1 MSWRTSFLW
10 LDAMRIDVHAH
21 LFSTAY
27 IDGLRTVF
35 GQDDSPAGQD
45 AQRLIKWMSADPRM
59 TDLEG
64 RLEEM
69 DRWGITMQV
78 LSVPF
83 HGALVRDKPAVV
95 ELTHLA
101 NEMILRAGRAYPDR
115 FRVLLALPLQF
126 PELALE
132 VLDRFAGEPQAV
144 GVALMGSAGGRPLND
159 PAFFPVYA
167 ELERRGLPFLLHPIS
182 PPGLDCM
189 LELNLA
195 NVVGFMFETT
205 LAAVRLVFA
214 GVFERHSRLQMIF
227 PHLGGLAPYL
237 MGRLQWGYERFPA
250 CNENLKAPPEE
261 YFKRF
266 YYDTVCRNVPA
277 LRMALSMFGIEH
289 VMFGTDIPFREDIDP
304 QLRDLEALGLSD
316 AERRAIDAD
325 NAARLLGIS
334 LQTSGY
340 RLSPV

>member
-1 MSWRTSFLW
+1 
-10 LDAMRIDVHAH
+10 MRIDVHAH

-27 IDGLRTVF
+27 IDGLRRIF
-35 GQDDSPAGQD
+35 GKDSSPAGQD
-45 AQRLIKWMSADPRM
+45 AQRLIRWMSTDPRM
-59 TDLEG
+59 TDLEV

-69 DRWGITMQV
+69 DKWSITMQV

-83 HGALVRDKPAVV
+83 HGALLQDRSAAVDLTQMANDVLVRA
-95 ELTHLA
+95 A
-101 NEMILRAGRAYPDR
+101 RIYRDR

-126 PELALE
+126 PELAVE
-132 VLDRFAGEPQAV
+132 ELDRFAGQAEVV

-159 PAFFPVYA
+159 PSFMPFYA
-167 ELERRGLPFLLHPIS
+167 ELERRRLPFLLHPIS

-214 GVFERHSRLQMIF
+214 GAFERYPNLQMIF

-237 MGRLQWGYERFPA
+237 MGRLQWGYERFPV
-250 CNENLKAPPEE
+250 CSENLTAPPEA

-266 YYDTVCRNVPA
+266 HYDTVCRNVPA
-277 LRMALSMFGIEH
+277 LRMALSMFGEEH
-289 VMFGTDIPFREDIDP
+289 VLFGTDIPFREDIDL
-304 QLRDLEALGLSD
+304 QLQDLEALGLSD
-316 AERRAIDAD
+316 TARQQIDAG
-325 NAARLLGIS
+325 NTARLLGIPI
-334 LQTSGY
+334 QADK
-340 RLSPV
+340 

>member
-1 MSWRTSFLW
+1 MK
-10 LDAMRIDVHAH
+10 IDVHAH
-21 LFSTAY
+21 LFSPAY
-27 IDGLRTVF
+27 IRSLERIF
-35 GQDDSPAGQD
+35 GNDNSPAGQD
-45 AQRLIKWMSADPRM
+45 AMRVIRWMNSDRRM
-59 TDLEG
+59 IDVEG

-69 DRWGITMQV
+69 ARFDIDMQV

-83 HGALVRDKPAVV
+83 HGALVKDRTAAA

-101 NEMILRAGRAYPDR
+101 NDVLVEAARNHPQHFRA
-115 FRVLLALPLQF
+115 LLVMPLQF
-126 PELALE
+126 PELAVE
-132 VLDRFAGEPQAV
+132 ELDRFAGRSEAV
-144 GVALMGSAGGRPLND
+144 GVIVAGSAAGRQLND
-159 PAFFPVYA
+159 SAFMPFYA

-205 LAAVRLVFA
+205 LAAVRLVYA
-214 GVFERHSRLQMIF
+214 GVFERYPGLQMIF

-237 MGRLQWGYERFPA
+237 MGRVQWGYERFPP
-250 CNENLKAPPEE
+250 CSENISNPPEF

-277 LRMALSMFGIEH
+277 LRMALSMFGTEQI
-289 VMFGTDIPFREDIDP
+289 MFGTDIPLREDIDL
-304 QLRDLEALGLSD
+304 QLRDIEELGLSD
-316 AERRAIDAD
+316 MEREAIFAG

-334 LQTSGY
+334 LPTQF
-340 RLSPV
+340 